1 MTDTVYTTD
10 FLIYDIL
17 RNTDNEIL
25 QLCNVKFID
34 RSVPAEEDNTI
45 YIADVSLSPKTELFD
60 GQIYNTLVSIY
71 VKTKQTDYIKGSRI
85 LRTFIQNIKQE
96 LKNNPE
102 LRSRNI
108 SFGNQTFDYG
118 STYTLKGITLLVYVD
133 EEEEYGLLDAE
144 EISNYC
150 GTSIDDI
157 NIK

>member
-45 YIADVSLSPKTELFD
+45 YIANVSLSPKTELFD

-144 EISNYC
+144 GISNYC

>member
-25 QLCNVKFID
+25 RLCNVKFID
-34 RSVPAEEDNTI
+34 RSVTAEEDNTI
-45 YIADVSLSPKTELFD
+45 YIADVTLSPKTELLD

-71 VKTKQTDYIKGSRI
+71 VKIKQTDYIKGSRI

-108 SFGNQTFDYG
+108 RFGNQTFDYG

-133 EEEEYGLLDAE
+133 EDEEYGLLDAE

>member
-10 FLIYDIL
+10 FLIYDLL
-17 RNTDNEIL
+17 RNSDNEII

-45 YIADVSLSPKTELFD
+45 YIANVSLSPKTELFD

-85 LRTFIQNIKQE
+85 LRTFVENIKQE
-96 LKNNPE
+96 LRNNQE
-102 LRSRNI
+102 LRDRNI
-108 SFGNQTFDYG
+108 TFGNQTFDYG

-133 EEEEYGLLDAE
+133 EQESYSMLDVD
-144 EISNYC
+144 EISCLC
-150 GTSIDDI
+150 GISLKHADI
-157 NIK
+157 E

>member
-34 RSVPAEEDNTI
+34 LSVPAEEDNTI
-45 YIADVSLSPKTELFD
+45 YIANVSLSPKTELFD

-150 GTSIDDI
+150 GTSIEDI

>member
-45 YIADVSLSPKTELFD
+45 YIANVSLSPKTELFD

-133 EEEEYGLLDAE
+133 EEEECGLLDAE

-150 GTSIDDI
+150 GTSIEDI

>member
-45 YIADVSLSPKTELFD
+45 YIANVSLSPKTELFD

-102 LRSRNI
+102 LRNRNI

>member
-17 RNTDNEIL
+17 RNTSNEIL

-45 YIADVSLSPKTELFD
+45 YIANVSLSPKTELFD

>member
-45 YIADVSLSPKTELFD
+45 YIANVSLSPKTELFD

-108 SFGNQTFDYG
+108 RFGNQTFDYG

-133 EEEEYGLLDAE
+133 EDEEYGLLDAE

>member
-1 MTDTVYTTD
+1 MADTVYTTD

-45 YIADVSLSPKTELFD
+45 YIANVSLSPKTELFD

>member
-10 FLIYDIL
+10 FLIYDLL
-17 RNTDNEIL
+17 RNSDNEIL

-45 YIADVSLSPKTELFD
+45 YIANVSLSPKTELFD

-85 LRTFIQNIKQE
+85 LRTFVQNIKQE

-102 LRSRNI
+102 LRLRNI

-118 STYTLKGITLLVYVD
+118 STYTLKGITLLVYCD
-133 EEEEYGLLDAE
+133 EEESYGLLNAE
-144 EISNYC
+144 EISCYC
-150 GTSIDDI
+150 GVNLEDIDI
-157 NIK
+157 E

>member
-45 YIADVSLSPKTELFD
+45 YIANVSLSPKTELFD

-108 SFGNQTFDYG
+108 RFGNQTFDYG

>member
-1 MTDTVYTTD
+1 MQ
-10 FLIYDIL
+10 
-17 RNTDNEIL
+17 E
-25 QLCNVKFID
+25 CN
-34 RSVPAEEDNTI
+34 
-45 YIADVSLSPKTELFD
+45 
-60 GQIYNTLVSIY
+60 
-71 VKTKQTDYIKGSRI
+71 
-85 LRTFIQNIKQE
+85 QNIKQE

-157 NIK
+157 DIK

>member
-17 RNTDNEIL
+17 RNTSNEIL

-45 YIADVSLSPKTELFD
+45 YIANVSLSPKTELFD

-108 SFGNQTFDYG
+108 RFGNQTFDYG

-150 GTSIDDI
+150 GTSIEDI
-157 NIK
+157 NIN

>member
-34 RSVPAEEDNTI
+34 RSVPPEEDNTI
-45 YIADVSLSPKTELFD
+45 YIPNVSLSPKTELFD

>member
-1 MTDTVYTTD
+1 MTVYTTD

-45 YIADVSLSPKTELFD
+45 YIANVSLSPKTELFD

-96 LKNNPE
+96 LLNNQE
-102 LRSRNI
+102 LRDRNI
-108 SFGNQTFDYG
+108 IFGEQTFDYG
-118 STYTLKGITLLVYVD
+118 SKYTLKGVTLMVYVD
-133 EEEEYGLLDAE
+133 EEEDYGLLNVD
-144 EISNYC
+144 EISCLC
-150 GTSIDDI
+150 GISLKHVKEI
-157 NIK
+157 

>member
-17 RNTDNEIL
+17 RNTDNDIL

-45 YIADVSLSPKTELFD
+45 YIANVSLSPKTELFD

>member
-25 QLCNVKFID
+25 RLCNVKFID

-45 YIADVSLSPKTELFD
+45 YIANVSLSPKTELLD

-71 VKTKQTDYIKGSRI
+71 VKIKQTDYIKGSRI

-108 SFGNQTFDYG
+108 RFGNQTFDYG

-133 EEEEYGLLDAE
+133 EDEEYGLLDAE

>member
-10 FLIYDIL
+10 FIIYDIL

-45 YIADVSLSPKTELFD
+45 YIANVSLSPKTELFD

>member
-45 YIADVSLSPKTELFD
+45 YIADVSLSPKTELLD

-71 VKTKQTDYIKGSRI
+71 VKIKQTDYIKGSRI

-157 NIK
+157 DIK

>member
-25 QLCNVKFID
+25 RLCNVKFID
-34 RSVPAEEDNTI
+34 RSVTAEEDNTI
-45 YIADVSLSPKTELFD
+45 YIANVSLSPKTELFD

-108 SFGNQTFDYG
+108 RFGNQTFDYG

-133 EEEEYGLLDAE
+133 EDEEYGLLDAE

>member
-10 FLIYDIL
+10 FLIYDLL
-17 RNTDNEIL
+17 RNSDNEII

-45 YIADVSLSPKTELFD
+45 YIANVSLAPKTELFD

-85 LRTFIQNIKQE
+85 LRTFVENIKQE
-96 LKNNPE
+96 LRNNQE
-102 LRSRNI
+102 LRDRNI
-108 SFGNQTFDYG
+108 TFGNQTFDYG

-133 EEEEYGLLDAE
+133 EQEEFGLLDVD
-144 EISNYC
+144 EISGLC
-150 GTSIDDI
+150 GISLKHADI
-157 NIK
+157 E